1 MYDNMNNMFKLRTK
15 IVTVGLLVKDI
26 DI

>member
-1 MYDNMNNMFKLRTK
+1 MNNMFKLRTK